1 MINEICRL
9 DYFTLNVLVALCE
22 HKSVTV
28 VAVRL
33 NASQSKVSRS
43 LTCLREIFDDPL
55 FVRQRYGMEPN
66 RLAET
71 IYPLAKSLISQYQ
84 MLARAAENNRLCK
97 YEINIAVQEHLTSMV
112 MDCLHHSRASTQANL
127 TFNLHPWTSDVQQQI
142 NQSKLDYSIAI
153 NPTHNDKVVLHQIG
167 QIRNF
172 YLVAKKGHS
181 IFEYPLSIE
190 ALFSHPVALFYY
202 SMNGPKN
209 HKLET
214 LSSELKL
221 PLFVS
226 MKTTSLN
233 LLLEHI
239 EKTECIGLLASFM
252 VTEAIE
258 KRDTLDY
265 VDLTDFW
272 KDKVKHLG
280 KRPQYNIY
288 LQSQR
293 DADPVFTN
301 ALVTNLKTRIALQ
314 QAL

>member
-1 MINEICRL
+1 MINEISRL
-9 DYFTLNVLVALCE
+9 DYFTLNVLVALCD

-28 VAVRL
+28 AAVRL
-33 NASQSKVSRS
+33 NVSQSKVSRS
-43 LTCLREIFDDPL
+43 LTCLREIFGDPL

-66 RLAET
+66 HLAET
-71 IYPLAKSLISQYQ
+71 IYPLAKSVVSQYQ
-84 MLARAAENNRLCK
+84 TLARTAQNNRLCK
-97 YEINIAVQEHLTSMV
+97 REINIAVQEHLSSMV
-112 MDCLHHSRASTQANL
+112 MDCLHHSRAATQANL
-127 TFNLHPWTSDVQQQI
+127 TFNLHPWTGDVQHQI

-153 NPTHNDKVVLHQIG
+153 NPTHNDKVELHQIG
-167 QIRNF
+167 QIHNF
-172 YLVAKKGHS
+172 YLVAKKGHP
-181 IFEYPLSIE
+181 IFEHPLSIE
-190 ALFSHPVALFYY
+190 ILFSHPVALFYY

-221 PLFVS
+221 PLSVS

-258 KRDTLDY
+258 KRGTIDY

-272 KDKVKHLG
+272 KDKVNHSA

-288 LQSQR
+288 LQSQK
-293 DADPVFTN
+293 DADPAFTN
-301 ALVTNLKTRIALQ
+301 ALVDNLRTHI
-314 QAL
+314 